1 MKFIKKP
8 QTPLE
13 NSQTESDLLLQK
25 EYRIGGLKTVK
36 PHTVWRPMNIEGNG
50 HRLVSLF
57 IEKFLTLIIFIL
69 MFRTSECQYH
79 QGFWSLTQFS
89 DKIDF

>member
-13 NSQTESDLLLQK
+13 NSQTESDLLLLK

-36 PHTVWRPMNIEGNG
+36 HIVPGM
-50 HRLVSLF
+50 
-57 IEKFLTLIIFIL
+57 
-69 MFRTSECQYH
+69 TSDDYEYRGQLLSASVAFYREVLDINY
-79 QGFWSLTQFS
+79 FYL
-89 DKIDF
+89 DV

>member
-13 NSQTESDLLLQK
+13 NSQTESDLLLLK

-36 PHTVWRPMNIEGNG
+36 HTV
-50 HRLVSLF
+50 
-57 IEKFLTLIIFIL
+57 
-69 MFRTSECQYH
+69 
-79 QGFWSLTQFS
+79 
-89 DKIDF
+89 